1 MFMKEVVK
9 MSNQDYDAVIKWIKN
24 DSAKAD
30 SILAA
35 GQIISSGQQ
44 TNSALRVQTATCMA
58 TDQAAGVMAAL
69 SCMNGIPPM
78 KLSVSDIRMNLKTNG
93 AIVPGKQ

>member
-1 MFMKEVVK
+1 

-44 TNSALRVQTATCMA
+44 TNSALRVQAATCMA
-58 TDQAAGVMAAL
+58 TDQAAGVN
-69 SCMNGIPPM
+69 SCS
-78 KLSVSDIRMNLKTNG
+78 KLYERNSANETFCFRYSHEPKNKRSNRSGETITLGRE
-93 AIVPGKQ
+93 